1 MSVLHLELRNALRS
15 LAAQPGFSALVIGVL
30 AAGLA
35 CVLFML
41 VVLNSMVIRPLPFAA
56 PEQLLHLGFDHPKQ
70 SSDLVA
76 AHDRDVHAWQE
87 RLAGM
92 ADVAAYQEM
101 TVNLGDASGTERYAG
116 ARITPNLFNLLGSV
130 PQLGR
135 GFLPSD
141 GKPGA
146 PATVV
151 LSDALWRNRFNADP
165 AISGR
170 HLRVNAADATVIG
183 VMPPDFS
190 FPYKE
195 QVWLAGIL
203 DAHAARS
210 DSAEWTVIARRH
222 ADTRLAALE
231 ATLAAWQTD
240 ARREAP
246 RYFEERTVAVEPL
259 SWLFVEPSTRGILN
273 VMLLAV
279 ILVLLVAC
287 ANAANLMLTRALARR
302 QELAVRAALGASR
315 RRLVVHLLC
324 QSLLLATVACA
335 IALPLG
341 WLGAHWV
348 DQMFRS
354 SEEGPPRWM
363 HFALDANLI
372 LFAVLAALATGLITG
387 LLPALRAGSSVNE
400 VLRDDSRAVAGGH
413 FAKVSRALVI
423 GEIALS
429 CILLVA
435 AGVLVRGIG
444 GFQDRDFGIRPQGL
458 LTARVGLPEALYPR
472 GEQQIALFE
481 RLSERLRNDP
491 EVLDAGMGT
500 TLPGLISSWE
510 RVAAAGASADDPRVL
525 AYTGAIDDHFASTY
539 ALRLEEGRLFN
550 AADRADTMP
559 VAIVDRTFAE
569 RFGGDGPMLGRQFA
583 INPDD
588 PDSATVTVV
597 GVIAPTQLDD
607 LDDPAR
613 PAILFPLRQQPARF
627 VSIAVRTRGEPGA
640 FATRLTDIV
649 REVDADAPAYWVR
662 TYDKVM
668 LEAIFGQQVL
678 AKLFTAFGL
687 VALFL
692 AAAGLYG
699 VIAFSVRQRT
709 REIGVRRALGAPTAR
724 LLRGLLR
731 SGALQV
737 GVGLALG
744 LGLAWPFARLLVRSL
759 QGFEA
764 ADPLVY
770 ALVLG
775 ALGVVA
781 LIAIVLPARRA
792 LRVDP
797 VVALRHE

>member
-1 MSVLHLELRNALRS
+1 MNVLHLELRNALRS
-15 LAAQPGFSALVIGVL
+15 VAAQPGFSALVIGVL

-41 VVLNSMVIRPLPFAA
+41 VVLNGMVIRPLPFAA
-56 PEQLLHLGFDHPKQ
+56 PERLLHLGFENPRQ
-70 SSDLVA
+70 SSDLDDV
-76 AHDRDVHAWQE
+76 HDRDVHAWQE

-101 TVNLGDASGTERYAG
+101 TINLGDAGGSERQAG
-116 ARITPNLFNLLGSV
+116 ARVTPNLFELLGSV

-135 GFLPSD
+135 GFLEAD

-146 PATVV
+146 PMTVL

-165 AISGR
+165 AIGGR
-170 HLRVNAADATVIG
+170 HVRVNAADAMVIG

-195 QVWLAGIL
+195 QVWLTAAP
-203 DAHAARS
+203 DAHVARS
-210 DSAEWTVIARRH
+210 DSGEWTVIARRH
-222 ADTRLAALE
+222 ADASPAALE
-231 ATLAAWQTD
+231 ATLAAWQAD

-246 RYFEERTVAVEPL
+246 RYFEERTAAIEPL

-287 ANAANLMLTRALARR
+287 ANAANLMLTRTLARR

-315 RRLVVHLLC
+315 SRLILHLLG
-324 QSLLLATVACA
+324 QSLLLAGLACA

-363 HFALDANLI
+363 HFGLDANMI

-400 VLRDDSRAVAGGH
+400 ALRDDSRAVAGGH
-413 FAKVSRALVI
+413 FARVSRALVI

-444 GFQDRDFGIRPQGL
+444 GYHDRDFGIRPQGL

-472 GEQQIALFE
+472 GEQQVLMFE
-481 RLSERLRNDP
+481 RLSQRLRNDP
-491 EVLDAGMGT
+491 EVVDAGMGT
-500 TLPGLISSWE
+500 TLPGLISDWE
-510 RVAAAGASADDPRVL
+510 RVTPAGAAAEDPRVL

-550 AADRADTMP
+550 ASDRADTTP

-569 RFGGDGPMLGRQFA
+569 RFADGGSLPGRRFV

-588 PDSATVTVV
+588 AGSATVTVV
-597 GVIAPTQLDD
+597 GVVARTQLDD

-627 VSIAVRTRGEPGA
+627 VSIAVRTRGEPAA
-640 FATRLTDIV
+640 FATRLSEIV

-687 VALFL
+687 IALFL

-709 REIGVRRALGAPTAR
+709 REIGVRRALGAPATR

-731 SGALQV
+731 GGALQV

-744 LGLAWPFARLLVRSL
+744 LGLAWPFARALISTL
-759 QGFEA
+759 QGFDA

-775 ALGVVA
+775 ALGGVA
-781 LIAIVLPARRA
+781 LIAILLPARRA